1 MRRVVAGFESR
12 AERRVIGV
20 SPRRLGEKL
29 LFKKALRGKC
39 RRPRSLATVAR
50 ATTARCRGVVRAA
63 CRLLAGRCASAAA
76 RRGLASRLLYAV
88 QLWRKTAVPITCTN
102 AGCWSMLVP
111 AHRDLLCRGALGPA
125 QLALRASLHSA
136 AFNCTLPTQA
146 TKDLLCSGLRVFGLR
161 SEPTCSAREEWPPR
175 DLSFDVRIVSPG
187 SELPPRAAAA
197 GGLRCCCCSAGRVAR
212 AAFSTTITSSALKP

>member
-1 MRRVVAGFESR
+1 MLLYFEIFENLHRGPRGAGLRVQPRADALGAPGRGGWARGFVGTTGSKP
-12 AERRVIGV
+12 
-20 SPRRLGEKL
+20 PRGQ
-29 LFKKALRGKC
+29 C
-39 RRPRSLATVAR
+39 RRPLSLATVAR

-76 RRGLASRLLYAV
+76 RRGLASRLLCAV

-125 QLALRASLHSA
+125 LLAHRASLHSA

-146 TKDLLCSGLRVFGLR
+146 TKDFLALQWPSRLR
-161 SEPTCSAREEWPPR
+161 S
-175 DLSFDVRIVSPG
+175 
-187 SELPPRAAAA
+187 SE
-197 GGLRCCCCSAGRVAR
+197 
-212 AAFSTTITSSALKP
+212 